1 METPRMI
8 ITISREFGT
17 GGRAAALKL
26 GEMLGLKVY
35 DKTILR
41 RLTDQFN
48 LTPEEIE
55 CVKAKRTHWWDDF
68 CNFYHQFDFSNSS
81 VSEEHHSPTSLQ
93 LYYAEAQIVRDL
105 AKQESCI
112 VVGRCGFHIFKDDPH
127 VAKFLITASL
137 AHRLQRITSKYGLSE
152 EEAMER
158 IRTTDEAR
166 ENYSKA
172 FAGVSRYDARNYDM
186 ALNADRIHTDYIAA
200 FLAEIVR
207 RKSRLEV

>member
-1 METPRMI
+1 M
-8 ITISREFGT
+8 
-17 GGRAAALKL
+17 
-26 GEMLGLKVY
+26 
-35 DKTILR
+35 
-41 RLTDQFN
+41 
-48 LTPEEIE
+48 
-55 CVKAKRTHWWDDF
+55 
-68 CNFYHQFDFSNSS
+68 
-81 VSEEHHSPTSLQ
+81 
-93 LYYAEAQIVRDL
+93 YYAEAQIVRDL

-186 ALNADRIHTDYIAA
+186 ALNADGIHTDYIAA